1 MSLYRIILEPITT
14 EKTSTMDVKDNVVT
28 VKVSPFATKIDIKN
42 AFKTIYDVDVA
53 EVRIINTREKF
64 KYGRKWPQIK
74 RRTFK
79 KAYVKIAWGK
89 KVDFSIVK

>member
-14 EKTSTMDVKDNVVT
+14 EKTSILDVKNNVVT
-28 VKVSPFATKIDIKN
+28 VKVAPDATKIDIKN
-42 AFKTIYDVDVA
+42 AFKLVYDVDVVD
-53 EVRIINTREKF
+53 VRVTTMREKY

-74 RRTFK
+74 RRSFK
-79 KAYVKIAWGK
+79 KAYIKLPEGK